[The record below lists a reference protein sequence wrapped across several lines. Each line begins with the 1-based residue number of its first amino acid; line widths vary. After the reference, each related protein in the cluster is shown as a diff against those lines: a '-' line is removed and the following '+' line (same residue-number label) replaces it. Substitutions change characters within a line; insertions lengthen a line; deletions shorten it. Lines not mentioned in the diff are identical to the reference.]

1 MRIYSYKFNS
11 KHSTVENAKS
21 IEIYSDVSMVI
32 LYLVSLWQLSGF
44 VTFCKWRTIHWIV
57 ATYSFSL

>member
-44 VTFCKWRTIHWIV
+44 VTFCK
-57 ATYSFSL
+57 